1 MVGRFLRYWNRRA
14 HYRRCFFDETGH
26 LTPAANA
33 VLADLAAF
41 CRADR
46 STVMT
51 SPVQRTVDPLATCV
65 AEGRRE
71 VYVRILQILSMT
83 DAQLNS
89 LKRDPD
95 EAPE

>member
-1 MVGRFLRYWNRRA
+1 MLSRFLRYFNRRA
-14 HYRRCFFDETGH
+14 HYRRCFFDESGR
-26 LTPAANA
+26 LSAAGDA
-33 VLADLAAF
+33 VLADLAVF

-89 LKRDPD
+89 LKSDRAEDT
-95 EAPE
+95 E